1 MKLADRRREYA
12 KAALDEASVAHDPFD
27 QFRRWFDDAE
37 AAELPEPHAMTLATA
52 DAEGKPSARIVLLKG
67 IDRESFVFY
76 TSYGSRKGRELEAN
90 PHAALVFYWDAL
102 ERQVRVT
109 GRVERLDA
117 VASWEYFRTRPIGS
131 RIGAWASHQ
140 SELLAERADLE
151 RRVEELTREFDGKEI
166 PMPPAWG
173 GYRVIPDEIEF
184 WQGRPSR
191 LHDRITFRRDGPTAW
206 QRGRLSP

>member
-1 MKLADRRREYA
+1 MNLADRRREYA
-12 KAALDEASVAHDPFD
+12 KAALDDASVADDPFD
-27 QFRRWFDDAE
+27 QFRRWFDEAE

-52 DAEGKPSARIVLLKG
+52 DADGRPSARIVLLKG

-76 TSYGSRKGRELEAN
+76 TSYRSRKGRELAVN

-109 GRVERLDA
+109 GRVERLDQA
-117 VASWEYFRTRPIGS
+117 TSWEYFRSRPIGS

-140 SELLAERADLE
+140 SELLAERAELE
-151 RRVEELTREFDGKEI
+151 RRVAELTREFEGAEI
-166 PMPPAWG
+166 PMPPEWG

-191 LHDRITFRRDGPTAW
+191 LHDRIRFRRDTTTGW